1 MTTYALN
8 DRGSLEIVTENFYD
22 AEILRV
28 FGGLSHNVVETFAGT
43 AELVPEPDNPFD
55 AQTIAVRVGSN
66 QVGHLAKDDAARYWP
81 AVTRVV
87 ASGLQPT
94 APVIIKACLVDA
106 DGTDEVDATARI
118 QLSPPD
124 LLFPV
129 NTPPQRSTVVPQGS
143 SIKVLD
149 EQDHAAYLHSILPKS
164 GEARL
169 FLTLEVNQVRTAHG
183 DHVDIVEVLHERQVV
198 GRFSTQLSQQFIPVI
213 RHAFEHDLLTA
224 VWGTIRGSTFEV
236 SLTVQAARP
245 EAIDDDWYQQLPR
258 LGEELVPEA
267 ESYDVPPAYVPA
279 EAERGKNTKKWRKG
293 MSAAGTAPTSA
304 PSAGRFRS
312 FRSSGSTST
321 STSAST
327 SSSNSTA
334 SNPDRSTWTQGSR
347 VTAVVLAA
355 VTVVL
360 LLVAVLML
368 GREPLVSALAVIVA
382 AATGGMALYLRSL
395 FGPLRFNSSA
405 QSTHGTHDQS
415 TAETMTPNG

>member
-28 FGGLSHNVVETFAGT
+28 FGALSHHGVETYAGT

-55 AQTIAVRVGSN
+55 ARTIAVRVGPH

-87 ASGLQPT
+87 ASGLSPT
-94 APVIIKACLVDA
+94 APVIIKALLVDA

-129 NTPPQRSTVVPQGS
+129 NSPPQRSTVLPQGP

-183 DHVDIVEVLHERQVV
+183 EHVDIVEVLHERQVV
-198 GRFSTQLSQQFIPVI
+198 GRFSTQLSEQFIPVI

-224 VWGTIRGSTFEV
+224 VWGTIRGSAFEV

-245 EAIDDDWYQQLPR
+245 EAIEADWYQQLPR
-258 LGEELVPEA
+258 LGEELVAEA
-267 ESYDVPPAYVPA
+267 DSYEVPNAYVPS
-279 EAERGKNTKKWRKG
+279 EAERGKNAKKWRKG
-293 MSAAGTAPTSA
+293 MSAAGAAPTSTTRT
-304 PSAGRFRS
+304 GRLRS
-312 FRSSGSTST
+312 LRNSGSTST
-321 STSAST
+321 STSV
-327 SSSNSTA
+327 STA
-334 SNPDRSTWTQGSR
+334 TGNDVERASWTQSSR
-347 VTAVVLAA
+347 VTALVLAG
-355 VTVVL
+355 VSVVL
-360 LLVAVLML
+360 LLVAVLMI

-395 FGPLRFNSSA
+395 FGPLRSG
-405 QSTHGTHDQS
+405 STERPAHGTDDHP
-415 TAETMTPNG
+415 TAKTMNSNG

>member
-1 MTTYALN
+1 MTTYELN

-28 FGGLSHNVVETFAGT
+28 FGELSHNAVETFAGT

-55 AQTIAVRVGSN
+55 AQTIAVRVGPN
-66 QVGHLAKDDAARYWP
+66 QVGHLAKEDAARYWP

-94 APVIIKACLVDA
+94 APVIIKASLVDA
-106 DGTDEVDATARI
+106 DGTEEVDATARI

-129 NTPPQRSTVVPQGS
+129 NTPPQRSTVVPQGP

-224 VWGTIRGSTFEV
+224 VWATIRGSTFEV

-279 EAERGKNTKKWRKG
+279 EAERGKNAKKWRKG
-293 MSAAGTAPTSA
+293 MSAAGTAPTST
-304 PSAGRFRS
+304 SGTGRFRS

-321 STSAST
+321 STSDST
-327 SSSNSTA
+327 PSDV
-334 SNPDRSTWTQGSR
+334 DRSTWTQGSR

-395 FGPLRFNSSA
+395 FGPLRSNGSA

>member
-28 FGGLSHNVVETFAGT
+28 FGALSHNTVETYAGT

-55 AQTIAVRVGSN
+55 SQTIAVRVGRH

-87 ASGLQPT
+87 ASGLSPT
-94 APVIIKACLVDA
+94 APVIIKASLVDA

-129 NTPPQRSTVVPQGS
+129 NSPPQRSTVLPQGP

-183 DHVDIVEVLHERQVV
+183 EHVDIVEVLHERQVV
-198 GRFSTQLSQQFIPVI
+198 GRLSTQLSEQFIPVI

-224 VWGTIRGSTFEV
+224 VWGTIRGSAFEV

-245 EAIDDDWYQQLPR
+245 EAIEADWYQELPR
-258 LGEELVPEA
+258 LGEELVPESD
-267 ESYDVPPAYVPA
+267 SYEVPNAYVPT
-279 EAERGKNTKKWRKG
+279 EAERGKNAKKWRRG
-293 MSAAGTAPTSA
+293 MSAAGAAPASNGT
-304 PSAGRFRS
+304 GRFRF
-312 FRSSGSTST
+312 FRGSGSTST
-321 STSAST
+321 FTAAST
-327 SSSNSTA
+327 AAGSDAAAGNDA
-334 SNPDRSTWTQGSR
+334 AATWTQSSR
-347 VTAVVLAA
+347 VTAMVLAG

-360 LLVAVLML
+360 LLVALLTL

-395 FGPLRFNSSA
+395 FGPLRSSGSA
-405 QSTHGTHDQS
+405 QSARGTDDQPS
-415 TAETMTPNG
+415 AETMTPNG

>member
-28 FGGLSHNVVETFAGT
+28 FGALSYGSVETYAGT
-43 AELVPEPDNPFD
+43 AELVPEPDNPVD
-55 AQTIAVRVGSN
+55 PQTIAVRVGAD
-66 QVGHLAKDDAARYWP
+66 QVGHLTKEDAARYWP

-87 ASGLQPT
+87 ASDLTPT
-94 APVIIKACLVDA
+94 APVIIKASLVDA
-106 DGTDEVDATARI
+106 DGVAEVDATARI

-129 NTPPQRSTVVPQGS
+129 NAAPQRSTVLPQGS

-149 EQDHAAYLHSILPKS
+149 EQDHAAYLHAILPAS

-183 DHVDIVEVLHERQVV
+183 DHVEIVEVLHERQVV
-198 GRFSTQLSQQFIPVI
+198 GRFSTQLSEQFIPVI

-224 VWGTIRGSTFEV
+224 AWGTIRGSAYEV

-245 EAIDDDWYQQLPR
+245 EAIDPEWYALLPR
-258 LGEELVPEA
+258 VGQELVPEA
-267 ESYDVPPAYVPA
+267 DSYPVPNAYVPT
-279 EAERGKNTKKWRKG
+279 EAERGKNARKWRKG
-293 MSAAGTAPTSA
+293 MAA
-304 PSAGRFRS
+304 
-312 FRSSGSTST
+312 SGAQNSQSRTGS
-321 STSAST
+321 
-327 SSSNSTA
+327 STA
-334 SNPDRSTWTQGSR
+334 TRVDHGAAASWSQSSR
-347 VTAVVLAA
+347 VTVWILAG
-355 VTVVL
+355 VTLL
-360 LLVAVLML
+360 LLVVSLVFL

-395 FGPLRFNSSA
+395 FGPSTANSARSAVNSA
-405 QSTHGTHDQS
+405 QPAANPAQS
-415 TAETMTPNG
+415 GETTNNG